1 MLAGGRRHATGL
13 LKVIL
18 FGSFWSFLLVLSG
31 IIDIILGLLFA
42 IGVFSVR
49 ESPLPISIICF
60 IIGFIYLAAGIS
72 IGVAKKR
79 KSSQ

>member
-1 MLAGGRRHATGL
+1 MLTGGRRQATGL

-31 IIDIILGLLFA
+31 LIDIALGLLFA

-49 ESPLPISIICF
+49 ESPAPIFVICF
-60 IIGFIYLAAGIS
+60 IIGSIYLAAGIA
-72 IGVAKKR
+72 IGIAKKR
-79 KSSQ
+79 KSS